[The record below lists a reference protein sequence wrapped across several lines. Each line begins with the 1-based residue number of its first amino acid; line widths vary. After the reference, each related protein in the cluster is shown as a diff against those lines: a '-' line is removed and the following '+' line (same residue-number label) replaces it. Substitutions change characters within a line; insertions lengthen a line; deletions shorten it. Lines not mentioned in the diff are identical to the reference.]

1 MSRFIAGELVKT
13 THTSPE
19 WLKNV
24 FGHKLRSEM
33 KQQEK
38 STRGLYEA
46 RTVRIYLSGVHR
58 AVPFSLAAVKGQAR

>member
-1 MSRFIAGELVKT
+1 MRACLRQHAEWEGHRLVSRFIAGELVKT

-24 FGHKLRSEM
+24 FGHELRSEM

-38 STRGLYEA
+38 STRGL
-46 RTVRIYLSGVHR
+46 
-58 AVPFSLAAVKGQAR
+58 

>member
-1 MSRFIAGELVKT
+1 VSRFIAGELVKT

-38 STRGLYEA
+38 STRGL
-46 RTVRIYLSGVHR
+46 
-58 AVPFSLAAVKGQAR
+58 